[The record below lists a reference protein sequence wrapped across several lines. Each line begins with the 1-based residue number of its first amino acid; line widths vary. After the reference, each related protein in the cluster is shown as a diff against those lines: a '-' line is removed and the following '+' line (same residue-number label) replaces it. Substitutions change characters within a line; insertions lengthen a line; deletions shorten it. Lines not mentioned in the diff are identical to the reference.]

1 MKKISYYIFA
11 ALMCATSLSSCSDM
25 LAEESAVE
33 VDKSK
38 YMNNASEAETVLLG
52 VYRNMVTDALYSYN
66 LSILFNITNDI
77 ASMLKVTRQMHSVKS
92 RPMPSPQVIPV
103 FSLPGLHCT
112 TPSTMPMTLLKHW
125 RVKWVTIQ
133 KATRSWQTSIWQ
145 KQELCVVYITSN

>member
-25 LAEESAVE
+25 LEEESAVE

-66 LSILFNITNDI
+66 LYCSISPMTLHNV
-77 ASMLKVTRQMHSVKS
+77 KVTRQMHSVKS
-92 RPMPSPQVIPV
+92 RPMPSPQVTPV

-112 TPSTMPMTLLKHW
+112 TPSTMPMILLKHW
-125 RVKWVTIQ
+125 RVK
-133 KATRSWQTSIWQ
+133 
-145 KQELCVVYITSN
+145 